1 MNEKR
6 TLVASVLF
14 SNIASH
20 PNSLQCS
27 HNSLHL
33 PINECLVPKSK
44 YFFITFFACDFYPVF
59 LFIVLHQ
66 NSWIPQPRMLMI
78 NLVIAN
84 CLQYFCIL
92 QIYSTNVFFEI
103 AQILQLIQSQ
113 ILAVLSHLCFCRA
126 MFFSSHRINA
136 LRSAL
141 EKAQQK
147 PTSRAGENIEP
158 FYSKLDIQKGQAFPK
173 NPHYTVII
181 ISRNLLCNKLCALYS
196 MNNMQIC
203 ATVSG
208 RHFLIFNLSWF
219 E

>member
-1 MNEKR
+1 MFSSKKQI
-6 TLVASVLF
+6 LF
-14 SNIASH
+14 YYIFCVRLLS
-20 PNSLQCS
+20 C
-27 HNSLHL
+27 
-33 PINECLVPKSK
+33 
-44 YFFITFFACDFYPVF
+44 F

-92 QIYSTNVFFEI
+92 QIYSAKVFFEI

-173 NPHYTVII
+173 NPHYTVIV
-181 ISRNLLCNKLCALYS
+181 ISRNLLCKKLCALYS

>member
-1 MNEKR
+1 
-6 TLVASVLF
+6 
-14 SNIASH
+14 
-20 PNSLQCS
+20 
-27 HNSLHL
+27 
-33 PINECLVPKSK
+33 
-44 YFFITFFACDFYPVF
+44 
-59 LFIVLHQ
+59 
-66 NSWIPQPRMLMI
+66 MI
-78 NLVIAN
+78 NMAFMPLYMWEMWDVTPVTDEHTDSRKVG
-84 CLQYFCIL
+84 QY
-92 QIYSTNVFFEI
+92 SVWTESAI

-173 NPHYTVII
+173 NPHYTVIV

>member
-1 MNEKR
+1 MSRLWHTNEHTDSRK
-6 TLVASVLF
+6 VGQYSVWTE
-14 SNIASH
+14 SA
-20 PNSLQCS
+20 
-27 HNSLHL
+27 
-33 PINECLVPKSK
+33 
-44 YFFITFFACDFYPVF
+44 
-59 LFIVLHQ
+59 
-66 NSWIPQPRMLMI
+66 
-78 NLVIAN
+78 
-84 CLQYFCIL
+84 
-92 QIYSTNVFFEI
+92 I

-173 NPHYTVII
+173 NPHYTVIV
-181 ISRNLLCNKLCALYS
+181 ISRNLLCKKLCALYS

-208 RHFLIFNLSWF
+208 RHLFSIYPGLNKRPTRKAT
-219 E
+219 